1 MKITDVKVLVAGDH
15 VVSTDACG
23 AWLMGRDPGS
33 GTDPIRR
40 TWGADGNSAERARI
54 LRCG

>member
-23 AWLMGRDPGS
+23 AWRMGRDPGS

-40 TWGADGNSAERARI
+40 TWGADEN
-54 LRCG
+54 